1 MSRTYVNKQARGQL
15 GSNTRKHRKSNIRR
29 ETKRRLNIPAMLY
42 PFEAY
47 ANRMA
52 MNSKFSDLT
61 GIY

>member
-1 MSRTYVNKQARGQL
+1 MSCTYVNKQARGQL
-15 GSNTRKHRKSNIRR
+15 KSNTRKHRKSNIRR

-42 PFEAY
+42 PFETH